1 MLTNLIDGV
10 LMTRQIFF
18 LTAIFLLLFFSLP
31 LPAKAL
37 DILVLPTV
45 IDQEMDAWQHVP
57 ANSEPAIYP
66 TEQIYRDQPF
76 RLLVIGKDY
85 VTDNLQHAN
94 ITYTVQVLD
103 PSGSAL
109 LGQGATLELY
119 KGLVGSSTMLLLSR
133 QHLTLDFSE
142 TDPYGTYL
150 FQITARDQLAD
161 QETTA
166 TAEIVLAP
174 VSDRADFDSSE
185 EFSNW
190 IADYYRAP
198 DPPRA
203 ITALLQ
209 YVDTEPEARQK
220 QVSLLTFLSR
230 VVQSNRFLWP
240 HLKSIYSAADLE
252 DRKKIL
258 LLSALS
264 DQQDDSFFSSL
275 DPELMAFYLD
285 AKKINL
291 PVPTDRPVTGIE
303 IDILWAE
310 FMATG
315 TIAPIRKLV
324 GALYLESARGTEALI
339 ASGELEMTPEA
350 KARAA
355 QEAVYRYA
363 LSSLVYNGERH
374 SLVKQYL
381 GYIYELGQPE
391 PVIKAQ
397 IENILAILQ
406 QRTNEEE
413 VRKHLDKQTNEP

>member
-1 MLTNLIDGV
+1 
-10 LMTRQIFF
+10 MTRQIFF

-66 TEQIYRDQPF
+66 TEHIYRGQQF

-109 LGQGATLELY
+109 LGQGAALELY
-119 KGLVGSSTMLLLSR
+119 RGTVGSNTMLLLSR

-150 FQITARDQLAD
+150 IQITARDLLAD

-166 TAEIVLAP
+166 TAEILLAP

-198 DPPRA
+198 DPSRA

-230 VVQSNRFLWP
+230 VVQNNQFLWP

-275 DPELMAFYLD
+275 DPELAAFYFD

-315 TIAPIRKLV
+315 SIAPMRKLV
-324 GALYLESARGTEALI
+324 GALYLESARGTEELI
-339 ASGELEMTPEA
+339 ASGELDTTPEV

-381 GYIYELGQPE
+381 GYIYELEQPE

-397 IENILAILQ
+397 LENILAILQ

-413 VRKHLDKQTNEP
+413 VRKHLDKQTTEP